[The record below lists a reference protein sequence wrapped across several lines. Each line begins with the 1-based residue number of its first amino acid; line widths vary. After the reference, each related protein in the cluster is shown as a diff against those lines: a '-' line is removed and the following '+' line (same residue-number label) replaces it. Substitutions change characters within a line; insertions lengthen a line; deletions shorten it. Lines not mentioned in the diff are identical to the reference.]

1 MLPEARSDRF
11 GFSVTDN
18 SPQPPQFSLPKDRIR
33 ILLLEGVNDS
43 AVEMMTAAGYSSIER
58 LPKALGG
65 DALREAVRGVHLIGI
80 RSRTQIDAEILGAA
94 DRLIAIGRQWK
105 G

>member
-1 MLPEARSDRF
+1 
-11 GFSVTDN
+11 
-18 SPQPPQFSLPKDRIR
+18 
-33 ILLLEGVNDS
+33 
-43 AVEMMTAAGYSSIER
+43 MMTAAGYSSIER

-65 DALREAVRGVHLIGI
+65 DALREAVRGAHLIGI